1 MAEKKWSAQARRDS
15 PHQLLDIST
24 LSRRLIVEWKPRG
37 MKFGRLGVAKIKH
50 EHGMEGSYI
59 ALSQQHETNSIS
71 ASV

>member
-1 MAEKKWSAQARRDS
+1 MAEKKWSAQARGES

-59 ALSQQHETNSIS
+59 VLSQQHETNSIS